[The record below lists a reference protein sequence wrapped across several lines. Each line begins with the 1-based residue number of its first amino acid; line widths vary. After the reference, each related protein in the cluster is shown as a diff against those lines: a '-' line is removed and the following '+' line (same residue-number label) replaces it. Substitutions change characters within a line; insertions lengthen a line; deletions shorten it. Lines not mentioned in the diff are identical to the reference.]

1 MFILTILITDLWK
14 EILRKKDPEVY
25 TKYNSRS
32 EAPRSW
38 RKVYM
43 VSLRVS
49 LLTFP
54 GVRAGSLANLVET
67 DAKTVV
73 SSFHIPCTPHRKYSR
88 KNHNAE
94 PTPLNT

>member
-1 MFILTILITDLWK
+1 MYLILSISLQLYIGIFTLVILLTDLWK

-43 VSLRVS
+43 VSPRVYP
-49 LLTFP
+49 LTCY
-54 GVRAGSLANLVET
+54 
-67 DAKTVV
+67 VV
-73 SSFHIPCTPHRKYSR
+73 SEKW
-88 KNHNAE
+88 E
-94 PTPLNT
+94 LN

>member
-25 TKYNSRS
+25 TKYNSRP

-43 VSLRVS
+43 VSPRV
-49 LLTFP
+49 
-54 GVRAGSLANLVET
+54 
-67 DAKTVV
+67 
-73 SSFHIPCTPHRKYSR
+73 C
-88 KNHNAE
+88 
-94 PTPLNT
+94 PLNYYGAGKK